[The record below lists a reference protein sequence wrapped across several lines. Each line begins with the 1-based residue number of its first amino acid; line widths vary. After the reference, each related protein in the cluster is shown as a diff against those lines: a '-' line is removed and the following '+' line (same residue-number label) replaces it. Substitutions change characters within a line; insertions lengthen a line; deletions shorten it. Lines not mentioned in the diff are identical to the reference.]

1 MGDARRILDLASE
14 WRQKATLLREYGAE
28 AQAAAI
34 EACAVELTDAIRA
47 WQDEPLTLEQAVEE
61 SGYSYS
67 TIQQKVAAGEIPN
80 VGSRGRPR
88 VRRYDLPR
96 KTPTPSLLLESGEP
110 DLAGEVLA
118 ARTG

>member
-14 WRQKATLLREYGAE
+14 WSKRASMLREYGAE

-34 EACAVELTDAIRA
+34 EACAVELNDAVQA
-47 WQDEPLTLEQAVEE
+47 WQNETLTLEQAVAE

-67 TIQQKVAAGEIPN
+67 TIQQKVAAGEIAN
-80 VGSRGRPR
+80 VGDKGRPR

-96 KTPTPSLLLESGEP
+96 KAPGPRYTLDSGEP
-110 DLAGEVLA
+110 DLAERVLA
-118 ARTG
+118 GRT

>member
-1 MGDARRILDLASE
+1 MGDARRILDLVVE
-14 WRQKATLLREYGAE
+14 WKSRATMLREYGAE

-34 EACAVELTDAIRA
+34 EACATELTEAVKE

-61 SGYSYS
+61 TGYSYS
-67 TIQQKVAAGEIPN
+67 TLQQKVAVGEIPN
-80 VGSRGRPR
+80 AGSRGRPR

-118 ARTG
+118 GRL

>member
-1 MGDARRILDLASE
+1 MGNAQRILDLVVERKS
-14 WRQKATLLREYGAE
+14 RSTMLREYGAE

-34 EACAVELTDAIRA
+34 QGCATELTEAVKE

-61 SGYSYS
+61 TGYSYS
-67 TIQQKVAAGEIPN
+67 TLQQKIAGGEIPN
-80 VGSRGRPR
+80 AGSKGRPR

-96 KTPTPSLLLESGEP
+96 KAPTPTLLLESGEP

-118 ARTG
+118 ART